1 MLLAEKISKRY
12 KNSRR
17 VVLDQVDFKL
27 EAGEFCAVMGES
39 GCGKSTLLA
48 VLSGILRPDAGSVLL
63 DEKDLYT
70 LSDTELSNVHQR
82 RIGYVPQANIFLKQ
96 YNVLDNIVLPYLSGE
111 KGAESELIEKAKE
124 HLEKLGIGDLWDR
137 FPYEL
142 SGGEQKRVALIRAL
156 LMQPQIMIADEP
168 TTGLDTETGRIIL
181 SNLAE
186 YVKCGHS
193 VLVATH
199 DDHVKAYAGRV
210 FDIKKEREEQN
221 EAESQDS

>member
-1 MLLAEKISKRY
+1 MIKKRDY
-12 KNSRR
+12 SNLSSHVIFLTNEIVHVEVNEDPGRET
-17 VVLDQVDFKL
+17 Q
-27 EAGEFCAVMGES
+27 M
-39 GCGKSTLLA
+39 A
-48 VLSGILRPDAGSVLL
+48 VLSRILRPDAGSVLL
-63 DEKDLYT
+63 DDKDLYT

-82 RIGYVPQANIFLKQ
+82 KIGYVPQANIFLKQ

-168 TTGLDTETGRIIL
+168 TTGLDTETGMIIL

-199 DDHVKAYAGRV
+199 DDHVKEYADRII
-210 FDIKKEREEQN
+210 DIKKVNGLEMG
-221 EAESQDS
+221 SDVIS